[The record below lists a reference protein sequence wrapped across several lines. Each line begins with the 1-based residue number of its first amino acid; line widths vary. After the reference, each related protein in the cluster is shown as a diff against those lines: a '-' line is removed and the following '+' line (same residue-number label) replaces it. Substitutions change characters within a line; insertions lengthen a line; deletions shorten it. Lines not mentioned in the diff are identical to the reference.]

1 MMHESTNFMTNARRR
16 IFKSKKG
23 KLFSNTPSGNKVYN
37 PVAALRGVKVMRRV
51 RSTSGVPMKLR
62 SARA

>member
-1 MMHESTNFMTNARRR
+1 MMKATRFMTAARRR

-37 PVAALRGVKVMRRV
+37 PNAVFRGVRVMSRV

-62 SARA
+62 PARA